1 MHTKKQNEQNPKV
14 EISIGY
20 PQEVYKNKDLKKNKP
35 CNYLPKQEIPENE
48 NSRELKSIEVV

>member
-20 PQEVYKNKDLKKNKP
+20 PQEVYKNTDLKKKINP
-35 CNYLPKQEIPENE
+35 VIIYQNRRFQRMRIPEN
-48 NSRELKSIEVV
+48 

>member
-20 PQEVYKNKDLKKNKP
+20 PQVYKNTDLKKKKNP
-35 CNYLPKQEIPENE
+35 VIIYQNRRFQRMRIQEN
-48 NSRELKSIEVV
+48 